1 MLIATKGISNQCH
14 FKKMVTHQSYAVV
27 ASEHPL
33 AKEKEVTFVQLAK
46 CGYGI
51 ALLPG
56 FVSQKKK
63 QEL

>member
-1 MLIATKGISNQCH
+1 
-14 FKKMVTHQSYAVV
+14 MVTHQSYAVV